1 MKAQRYRIVS
11 HQKPS
16 QYREGDLTVTRGG
29 AWSGPGCH
37 LGCGVLLYTDDEG
50 KLVKVEGDPEDPST
64 GGRLCMRC
72 LDAPEVV
79 YNKDRILHPLVRD
92 RADRGKDRWK
102 QASWDEAYDLVAENF
117 NKIKQEHGAESVVF
131 AQGTA
136 RDISA
141 YITRLAWSFGSPNY
155 TGFLSGQACYLPRVA
170 GCAATTGAMWVCD
183 CSQQFLDR
191 YDNPD
196 YHVPEIMFV
205 WGNYPL
211 KSNADGFFG
220 HWVIDLMKRG
230 MKIVMIDPRVTWLS
244 NKAEMHLRVRPGTD
258 AALAL
263 AMIDV
268 IIEEGLYDREFVE
281 SWCYGFEELAERARQ
296 YPPEAV
302 EETTWVP
309 ADQIREAA
317 RLLAGA
323 ESACLQWGVA
333 VDMTREAVPAGQAML
348 ALFEI
353 TGNIDNPGGMIAPPE
368 ILAYSGGWGRE
379 FISDEQ
385 WAKRI
390 GLAEYP
396 LYNFGFPCSQP
407 DMTIKAMK
415 TGEPY
420 AIHGLWLQTTNPM
433 ACMAAEPQEFYRMC
447 KDLDFIAV
455 VDMFMTPTAAALADV
470 VLPAAAY
477 PEREGISFI
486 AGVQRGVAINKVIQN
501 GETKSDMQINL
512 ELGRRLNPEA
522 WPWDNVEDMFTD
534 MLADTGLTF
543 DELRTHSPA
552 YQPFEYHR
560 YRKGKLRAHGQ
571 PGFNTMTGR
580 IELWSNFYNQA
591 GLDPLPYFEEPEPG
605 PGSTPELLDRY
616 PLILTTG
623 ARNWN
628 SFHSEHRQI
637 PRMRAM
643 RPDPIVEVHP
653 KTAEKFGVRDG
664 DWVWIEN
671 PTGHAKRKVQ
681 VTATVDP
688 RMVSC
693 DHGWWLPEN
702 DPENFFDVFDV
713 NINNC
718 IQGIPGKSGMGAN
731 YKCSL
736 CTLRKIKDGE

>member
-1 MKAQRYRIVS
+1 MEDKGYKIVS
-11 HQKPS
+11 HEKPY
-16 QYREGDLTVTRGG
+16 QYQEGDLTVTRGG

-37 LGCGVLLYTDDEG
+37 IGCGVLLYTDKDG

-72 LDAPEVV
+72 LDLPEVV
-79 YNKDRILHPLVRD
+79 YNESRLLHPMR
-92 RADRGKDRWK
+92 RRREDRGKDKWERI
-102 QASWDEAYDLVAENF
+102 SWDEAYDLIASEF
-117 NKIKQEHGAESVVF
+117 NKIKDEHGAEAVVF

-191 YDNPD
+191 YDNPS
-196 YHVPEIMFV
+196 YKVPDVMLV
-205 WGNYPL
+205 WGNYPM
-211 KSNADGFFG
+211 KANADGFYG
-220 HWVIDLMKRG
+220 HWVVDLMKRG
-230 MKIVMIDPRVTWLS
+230 MKIIMIDPRVTWLS

-263 AMIDV
+263 AMVNV
-268 IIEEGLYDREFVE
+268 IIEEDLYDHDFVDR
-281 SWCYGFEELAERARQ
+281 WCYGFDELAERARE
-296 YPPEAV
+296 YSPEKV
-302 EETTWVP
+302 EEITWVP

-317 RLLAGA
+317 RLFARA
-323 ESACLQWGVA
+323 DAACLQWGVA

-348 ALFEI
+348 ALVEI
-353 TGNIDNPGGMIAPPE
+353 TGNMDVPGGMIVPPE
-368 ILAYSGGWGRE
+368 ILSYSGGWGRE
-379 FISDEQ
+379 FISPEQ
-385 WAKRI
+385 WSKRI
-390 GLAEYP
+390 GLQEYP

-407 DMTIKAMK
+407 DMTIRAMK

-420 AIHGLWLQTTNPM
+420 PIKGLWLQTTNPM
-433 ACMAAEPQEFYRMC
+433 ACMAAEPQEFYDMC
-447 KDLDFIAV
+447 KDLDFIVV
-455 VDMFMTPTAAALADV
+455 VDLFMTPTAAALADV
-470 VLPAAAY
+470 VLPAATY

-486 AGVQRGVAINKVIQN
+486 AGVQRGVAINKVIEV

-512 ELGRRLNPEA
+512 ELGKRLNPEA
-522 WPWDNVEDMFTD
+522 WPWDTVEEMFTS
-534 MLADTGLTF
+534 MLEETGMTF
-543 DELRTHSPA
+543 DELRQNSPA
-552 YQPFEYHR
+552 YMPFEY
-560 YRKGKLRAHGQ
+560 YKYKTGKLRQDGQ
-571 PGFNTMTGR
+571 PGFNTRTGR
-580 IELWSNFYNQA
+580 VELWSNFYNNA

-605 PGSTPELLDRY
+605 PGSTPELLDEY
-616 PLILTTG
+616 PLVLTTG

-637 PRMRAM
+637 PRLRAL

-653 KTAEKFGVRDG
+653 KTAERFGVADG

-671 PTGHAKRKVQ
+671 PTGRAKRRVQ
-681 VTATVDP
+681 VTPTVDQ
-688 RMVSC
+688 RMISC
-693 DHGWWLPEN
+693 DHGWWFPEA
-702 DPENFFDVFDV
+702 DPEEFFEVFDV

-736 CTLRKIKDGE
+736 CKIYLVEKGE